1 MNFTEM
7 LSTLN
12 DIAATADKKRLLVWY
27 PQFKKEFPDLAAL
40 IDECLALPA
49 QDVLPRLKLS
59 NPGLALMTELM
70 GADWTR
76 SLNQTLHFVHSA
88 LKAEQETD
96 A

>member
-40 IDECLALPA
+40 IDECLALQIGRA
-49 QDVLPRLKLS
+49 HV
-59 NPGLALMTELM
+59 
-70 GADWTR
+70 
-76 SLNQTLHFVHSA
+76 
-88 LKAEQETD
+88 
-96 A
+96 